1 MVWFQKSLKD
11 MKEAIEREDWA
22 EVKRILQQHNRSLD
36 RESPEVQH
44 DLSEIGHRISQYGED
59 LNQISRMLDSKIRS
73 GSNTK
78 DLMLIKVESAIKE
91 AYFFEQTILHL
102 IKERKFMK

>member
-1 MVWFQKSLKD
+1 MAWFQKSLKD
-11 MKEAIEREDWA
+11 MKEAIEREDWV
-22 EVKRILQQHNRSLD
+22 EVKRILQQHDRSLD

-59 LNQISRMLDSKIRS
+59 LNQISRMLASQMR
-73 GSNTK
+73 GQNTK
-78 DLMLIKVESAIKE
+78 DYMLLKVDSAINE
-91 AYFFEQTILHL
+91 AHFFEQTILHL